1 MFSSFNACWWHSYIF
16 HNILLGVLLYAWCGC
31 DVCDDALL
39 LDYNILCIAVFYIYI
54 WPDVAID
61 QSLFSSLGSKWCLC
75 TCDKYSALH
84 IDFFISYFFL
94 LINMLLMRLKIKHD
108 SKYEAAASLSI
119 NVELFQLVILVKQ
132 DWGLWA
138 LFSNKLVTSEIVTKK
153 CIDLH
158 DC

>member
-1 MFSSFNACWWHSYIF
+1 
-16 HNILLGVLLYAWCGC
+16 
-31 DVCDDALL
+31 
-39 LDYNILCIAVFYIYI
+39 
-54 WPDVAID
+54 
-61 QSLFSSLGSKWCLC
+61 
-75 TCDKYSALH
+75 
-84 IDFFISYFFL
+84 
-94 LINMLLMRLKIKHD
+94 MRLKIKHD

-119 NVELFQLVILVKQ
+119 IVELFQLVILVKQ